1 MQLLIVHFFVHRIS
15 IFKIVCNA
23 ITISIL
29 KKIMIVKSQLLNII
43 P

>member
-1 MQLLIVHFFVHRIS
+1 MQLLIVHFFVYRIS
-15 IFKIVCNA
+15 IFKIVYNA